1 MPGSRIK
8 DIMVD
13 GKTLEQTF
21 QGLTRGSAEYEE
33 ALNKLIQTA
42 TTLNDLD
49 QDRQERL
56 RAFLEGL
63 GDVENSW
70 DRINRYIEESLTFSN
85 EYSFTLNDVRS
96 SLGDIVS
103 ELASVRSTFN
113 EQIQP
118 VRKLR
123 DLSGEIS
130 RALTVQGALHESNFN
145 RITRNVSKEVE
156 LVEYQIRSIANIEAS
171 ESLANPSAEVLNQM
185 IQKGLEIEN
194 TIQTLQERL
203 SSTPGLSFREKR
215 DLEELIR
222 LYRLQRELIDETNLS
237 RIEGLKKTSDSIQA
251 IAKDVRR
258 EFGTMGQV
266 AKVAKGFG
274 FDSFNEVFEQE
285 VQDRVRRRVEV
296 ESAFQTQSKLLEQ
309 VGNIRA
315 TYSPEKVDTAQKL
328 LETARDR
335 RADLSVQSEDLSR
348 QVQEAVDQ
356 KQVKRTELEQALS
369 ERNVIDP
376 FVSEDQL
383 QRAIDLED
391 KIVSLRSEYNSISL
405 IADDL
410 REKQSDL
417 NNLLQQAVGEE
428 SSREKTY
435 NNMVN
440 SLTLASKI
448 ERDSQ
453 KNIQEATER
462 EIRERKSLFTLMTGV
477 TPEMLKALPGMQT
490 MSSLFGATA
499 SAARTAA
506 GFAKGLIPSSVLTSL
521 GTLTRGF
528 GPIGTVVSTMSK
540 SLLGSLGPAGLLV
553 TILRGVW
560 KAFKEVSV
568 EAAELKRRVGS
579 WEIGTA
585 AFNDRLI
592 TSVEWLKTATELAD
606 FTGLNSVT
614 IFDKDQI
621 AAAAEFKK
629 LTGSSAEAANNL
641 LIRSRLLGQST
652 DEFRENLTKGANEGN
667 RLNASVFN
675 LREIQ
680 TGVLKASDATA
691 LSYGN
696 SAEALSRAVV
706 AAKNL
711 GMELSGIEK
720 ISDSLLN
727 FESSIASEME
737 AQLLTGMSLNLQKA
751 REYALNNNLEG
762 VATEIQRQGVTAAR
776 FTNMNRIQQEGLAK
790 ALGMSRDELAKSL
803 ILRELNNGASAEAL
817 AIATQMKKEDI
828 EALSMSERW
837 NVISQKFLMSLT
849 PILEVVIDILDP
861 VAKIVSFISKGLGY
875 LSGWLGYLLR
885 LGGLM
890 DKFAGLFGFSEKF
903 NQGKEIKVSRNIAEE
918 STIARKV
925 TVANTNNGTTGEAY
939 RVDQDKANRQ
949 VGTAALTWVSM
960 VPLASVALRGLGKV
974 MSSALAS
981 VRSTASLLTKAV
993 TSVFVSPGQSLAR
1006 APIEAVTS
1014 AQTIGSKPVGGSF
1027 LPRLGRNIASFIR
1040 IVAAS
1045 AGGAAKAL
1053 LVLGGISLSVL
1064 ALGYGLGQAAP
1075 FLEAAGS
1082 VLKNALEGL
1091 STLIVS
1097 TANAMVVGFKGL
1109 MEGLKELSWE
1119 RIGYLAV
1126 LGPTLLG
1133 FTTTASMAVPGL
1145 IAFGAI
1151 GVPML
1156 NRIFNTLGKAE
1167 GAGRGIRGIVSGLS
1181 ELIGLVGPLDT
1192 FTDSLTRFGDKVETF
1207 KASGI
1212 EITNQL
1218 GTETQGTLKQ
1228 TVETERNLVET
1239 GKITRSV
1246 QGKVEVNKGV
1256 TDQGEKNVQHLEE
1269 LKDIR
1274 KLLNDVV
1281 GLLKEGQTIDF
1292 NMGKFY
1298 EAQNRVQT
1306 IFG

>member
-8 DIMVD
+8 DIIVD

-203 SSTPGLSFREKR
+203 SSTPGLSFRERR

-237 RIEGLKKTSDSIQA
+237 RVEGLKKTSDSIQA

-258 EFGTMGQV
+258 EFGVIGQV

-274 FDSFNEVFEQE
+274 FDSFNEIFEQE

-315 TYSPEKVDTAQKL
+315 AYGPEKVDTAQKL

-335 RADLSVQSEDLSR
+335 RAGLSVQSEDLSR

-369 ERNVIDP
+369 ERNAIDP

-391 KIVSLRSEYNSISL
+391 KIVSLRSEYDSISTV
-405 IADDL
+405 ADDL

-417 NNLLQQAVGEE
+417 NNLLQQAVEEE

-499 SAARTAA
+499 SAARSAA
-506 GFAKGLIPSSVLTSL
+506 GFVKGLIPSGVLTSL
-521 GTLTRGF
+521 GTLTKGF
-528 GPIGTVVSTMSK
+528 GPIGTVASTMSK

-553 TILRGVW
+553 TILQGVW

-568 EAAELKRRVGS
+568 EAAELKRRIGS

-585 AFNDRLI
+585 ALNDRLI

-925 TVANTNNGTTGEAY
+925 TVENGTTGEAY
-939 RVDQDKANRQ
+939 RVDQDRTNRQ

-960 VPLASVALRGLGKV
+960 VPLASIALRGLGKV
-974 MSSALAS
+974 MSSVLAS

-1097 TANAMVVGFKGL
+1097 TANAMVIGFKGL

-1119 RIGYLAV
+1119 QIGYLTV

-1133 FTTTASMAVPGL
+1133 FATTASMAVPGL

-1167 GAGRGIRGIVSGLS
+1167 GAGRGIQGIVSGLS

-1192 FTDSLTRFGDKVETF
+1192 FTDSLTRFGDRVETF

-1246 QGKVEVNKGV
+1246 QGRVEAGKEV

>member
-8 DIMVD
+8 DIIVD

-203 SSTPGLSFREKR
+203 SSTPGLSFRERR

-237 RIEGLKKTSDSIQA
+237 RVEGLRKTSDSIQT

-258 EFGTMGQV
+258 EFGAIGQV

-315 TYSPEKVDTAQKL
+315 VYSPEKVDTAQKL

-335 RADLSVQSEDLSR
+335 RAGLSVQSEDLSR

-369 ERNVIDP
+369 ERNAIDP

-391 KIVSLRSEYNSISL
+391 KIVSLRSEYDSISTV
-405 IADDL
+405 ADDL

-417 NNLLQQAVGEE
+417 NSLLQQAVEEE

-462 EIRERKSLFTLMTGV
+462 EIRERKNLFTLMTGV

-499 SAARTAA
+499 SAARSAA
-506 GFAKGLIPSSVLTSL
+506 GFVKGLIPSGVLTSL
-521 GTLTRGF
+521 GTLTKGF
-528 GPIGTVVSTMSK
+528 GPIGTVASTMSK

-553 TILRGVW
+553 AILQGVW

-568 EAAELKRRVGS
+568 EAAELKRRIGS

-585 AFNDRLI
+585 ALNDRLI

-711 GMELSGIEK
+711 GVELSGIEK

-861 VAKIVSFISKGLGY
+861 IAKIVSFISKGLGY

-925 TVANTNNGTTGEAY
+925 TVENGTTGEAY
-939 RVDQDKANRQ
+939 RVDQDRTNRQ

-960 VPLASVALRGLGKV
+960 VPLASIALRGLGKV
-974 MSSALAS
+974 MSSVLAS

-1027 LPRLGRNIASFIR
+1027 LPKLGRNIASFIR

-1097 TANAMVVGFKGL
+1097 TANAMVIGFKGL

-1119 RIGYLAV
+1119 QIGYLTV

-1133 FTTTASMAVPGL
+1133 FATTASMSVPGL

-1151 GVPML
+1151 GVPVL

-1167 GAGRGIRGIVSGLS
+1167 GAGRGIQGIVSGLS

-1239 GKITRSV
+1239 GKIMRSV

-1256 TDQGEKNVQHLEE
+1256 ADQGEKNVQHLEE

>member
-8 DIMVD
+8 DIIVD

-203 SSTPGLSFREKR
+203 SSTPGLSFRERR

-237 RIEGLKKTSDSIQA
+237 RVEGLKKTSDSIQT

-258 EFGTMGQV
+258 EFGAMGQV

-274 FDSFNEVFEQE
+274 FDSFNEIFEQE

-315 TYSPEKVDTAQKL
+315 AYGPEKVDTAQKL

-335 RADLSVQSEDLSR
+335 RAGLSVQSEDLSR

-369 ERNVIDP
+369 ERNAIDP

-391 KIVSLRSEYNSISL
+391 KIVSLRSEYDSISTV
-405 IADDL
+405 ADDL

-417 NNLLQQAVGEE
+417 NNLLQQAVEEE

-506 GFAKGLIPSSVLTSL
+506 GFVKGLIPSGVLTSL
-521 GTLTRGF
+521 GTLTKGF
-528 GPIGTVVSTMSK
+528 GPIGTVASTMSK

-553 TILRGVW
+553 AILQGVW

-568 EAAELKRRVGS
+568 EAAELKRRIGS

-585 AFNDRLI
+585 ALNDQLI

-925 TVANTNNGTTGEAY
+925 TVENGTTGEAY
-939 RVDQDKANRQ
+939 RVDQDRTNRQ

-960 VPLASVALRGLGKV
+960 VPLASIALRGLGKV

-1006 APIEAVTS
+1006 APIEAVTN

-1097 TANAMVVGFKGL
+1097 TANAMVIGFRGL

-1119 RIGYLAV
+1119 QIGYLTV

-1133 FTTTASMAVPGL
+1133 FATTASIAVPGL
-1145 IAFGAI
+1145 VAFGAI
-1151 GVPML
+1151 GVPVL

-1181 ELIGLVGPLDT
+1181 ELMGLVGPLDT

>member
-8 DIMVD
+8 DIIVD

-103 ELASVRSTFN
+103 ELASVRSIFN

-203 SSTPGLSFREKR
+203 SSTPGLSFRERR

-237 RIEGLKKTSDSIQA
+237 RVEGLRKTSDSIQA

-258 EFGTMGQV
+258 EFGVIGQV

-274 FDSFNEVFEQE
+274 FDSFNEIFEQE

-315 TYSPEKVDTAQKL
+315 AYGPEKVDTAQKL

-335 RADLSVQSEDLSR
+335 RAGLSVQSEDLSR

-369 ERNVIDP
+369 ERNAIDP

-391 KIVSLRSEYNSISL
+391 KIVSLRSEYDSISTV
-405 IADDL
+405 ADDL

-417 NNLLQQAVGEE
+417 NNLLQQAVEEE

-499 SAARTAA
+499 SAARSAA
-506 GFAKGLIPSSVLTSL
+506 GFVKGLIPSGVLTSL
-521 GTLTRGF
+521 GTLTKGF
-528 GPIGTVVSTMSK
+528 GPIGTVASTMSK

-553 TILRGVW
+553 TILQGVW

-568 EAAELKRRVGS
+568 EAAELKRRIGS

-585 AFNDRLI
+585 ALNDRLI

-925 TVANTNNGTTGEAY
+925 TVENGTTGEAY

-1027 LPRLGRNIASFIR
+1027 LPRLGRNIASFIK

-1097 TANAMVVGFKGL
+1097 TANAMVIGFKGL

-1119 RIGYLAV
+1119 QIGYLTV

-1133 FTTTASMAVPGL
+1133 FATTASIAVPGL
-1145 IAFGAI
+1145 VAFGAI

-1246 QGKVEVNKGV
+1246 QGRVEVGKEV

>member
-8 DIMVD
+8 DIIVD

-203 SSTPGLSFREKR
+203 SSTPGLSFRERR

-237 RIEGLKKTSDSIQA
+237 RVEGLRKTSDSIQA

-258 EFGTMGQV
+258 EFGAMGQV

-335 RADLSVQSEDLSR
+335 RAGLSVQSEDLSR
-348 QVQEAVDQ
+348 QVQEAVNQ

-369 ERNVIDP
+369 ERNAIDP

-391 KIVSLRSEYNSISL
+391 KIVSLRSEYDSISTV
-405 IADDL
+405 ADDL

-417 NNLLQQAVGEE
+417 NSLLQQAVEEE

-506 GFAKGLIPSSVLTSL
+506 GFVKGLIPSGVLTSL
-521 GTLTRGF
+521 GTLTKGF
-528 GPIGTVVSTMSK
+528 GPIGTVASTMSK

-553 TILRGVW
+553 AILQGVW

-568 EAAELKRRVGS
+568 EAAELKRRIGS

-585 AFNDRLI
+585 ALNDRLI

-652 DEFRENLTKGANEGN
+652 DEFRENLIKGANEGN

-762 VATEIQRQGVTAAR
+762 VATEIQRQGITAAR

-903 NQGKEIKVSRNIAEE
+903 NQGKEIKVSRDIAEE

-925 TVANTNNGTTGEAY
+925 TVENTGTMGEAY

-960 VPLASVALRGLGKV
+960 VPLASMALRGLGKV

-993 TSVFVSPGQSLAR
+993 TSVFVSPGQSLAK

-1097 TANAMVVGFKGL
+1097 TANAMVIGFKGL

-1119 RIGYLAV
+1119 QIGYLTV

-1133 FTTTASMAVPGL
+1133 FATTASMAVPGL

-1246 QGKVEVNKGV
+1246 QGKVEVNKEV
-1256 TDQGEKNVQHLEE
+1256 MDQGEKNVQHLEE

>member
-8 DIMVD
+8 DIIVD

-203 SSTPGLSFREKR
+203 SSTPGLSFRERR

-237 RIEGLKKTSDSIQA
+237 RVEGLRKTSDSIQA

-258 EFGTMGQV
+258 EFGAIGQV

-274 FDSFNEVFEQE
+274 FDSFNEIFEQE
-285 VQDRVRRRVEV
+285 VQDRVRRRVDV

-315 TYSPEKVDTAQKL
+315 AYSPEKVDTAQKL

-335 RADLSVQSEDLSR
+335 RAGLSVQSEDLSR

-356 KQVKRTELEQALS
+356 RQVKRTELEQALS
-369 ERNVIDP
+369 ERNAIDP

-391 KIVSLRSEYNSISL
+391 KIVSLRSEYDSISTV
-405 IADDL
+405 ADDL

-417 NNLLQQAVGEE
+417 NNLLQQAVEEE

-499 SAARTAA
+499 SAARSAA
-506 GFAKGLIPSSVLTSL
+506 GFVKGLIPSGVLTSL
-521 GTLTRGF
+521 GTLTKGF
-528 GPIGTVVSTMSK
+528 GPIGTVASTMSK

-553 TILRGVW
+553 TILQGVW

-568 EAAELKRRVGS
+568 EAAELKRRIGS

-585 AFNDRLI
+585 ALNDRLI

-925 TVANTNNGTTGEAY
+925 TVENGTTGEAY
-939 RVDQDKANRQ
+939 RVDQDRTSRQ

-960 VPLASVALRGLGKV
+960 VPLASIALRGLGKV
-974 MSSALAS
+974 MSSVLAS

-1097 TANAMVVGFKGL
+1097 TANAMVIGFKGL

-1119 RIGYLAV
+1119 QIGYLTV

-1133 FTTTASMAVPGL
+1133 FATTASMAVPGL

-1167 GAGRGIRGIVSGLS
+1167 GAGRGIQGIISGLS
-1181 ELIGLVGPLDT
+1181 ELVGLVGPLDT

-1246 QGKVEVNKGV
+1246 QGRVEVGKEV

>member
-8 DIMVD
+8 DIIVD

-203 SSTPGLSFREKR
+203 SSTPGLSFRERR

-237 RIEGLKKTSDSIQA
+237 RVEGLRKTSDSIQA

-258 EFGTMGQV
+258 EFGAIGQV

-274 FDSFNEVFEQE
+274 FDSFNEIFEQE
-285 VQDRVRRRVEV
+285 VQDRVRRRVDV

-315 TYSPEKVDTAQKL
+315 VYSPEKVDTAQKL

-335 RADLSVQSEDLSR
+335 RAGLSVQSEDLSR

-356 KQVKRTELEQALS
+356 RQVKRTELEQALS
-369 ERNVIDP
+369 ERNAIDP

-391 KIVSLRSEYNSISL
+391 RIVSLRSEYDSISTV
-405 IADDL
+405 ADDL

-417 NNLLQQAVGEE
+417 NNLLQQAVEEE

-462 EIRERKSLFTLMTGV
+462 EIRERKNLFTLMTGV

-506 GFAKGLIPSSVLTSL
+506 GFVKGLIPSGVLTSL
-521 GTLTRGF
+521 GTLTKGF
-528 GPIGTVVSTMSK
+528 GPIGTVASTMSK

-553 TILRGVW
+553 AILQGVW

-568 EAAELKRRVGS
+568 EAAELKRRIGS

-585 AFNDRLI
+585 ALNDRLI

-925 TVANTNNGTTGEAY
+925 TVENGTTGEAY
-939 RVDQDKANRQ
+939 RVDQDRTNRQ

-960 VPLASVALRGLGKV
+960 VPLASIALRGLGKV

-993 TSVFVSPGQSLAR
+993 TSVFVSPGQSLAK

-1097 TANAMVVGFKGL
+1097 TANAMVIGFKGL

-1133 FTTTASMAVPGL
+1133 FATTASIAVPGL

-1181 ELIGLVGPLDT
+1181 ELVGLVGPLDT

-1246 QGKVEVNKGV
+1246 QGKVEVNKEV

>member
-8 DIMVD
+8 DIIVD

-103 ELASVRSTFN
+103 ELASVRSIFN

-203 SSTPGLSFREKR
+203 SSTPGLSFRERR

-237 RIEGLKKTSDSIQA
+237 KVEGLRKTSDSIQA

-258 EFGTMGQV
+258 EFGVIGQV

-274 FDSFNEVFEQE
+274 FDSFNEIFEQE

-315 TYSPEKVDTAQKL
+315 AYGPEKVDTAQKL
-328 LETARDR
+328 LETVRDR
-335 RADLSVQSEDLSR
+335 RAGLSVQSEDLSR

-369 ERNVIDP
+369 ERNAIDP

-391 KIVSLRSEYNSISL
+391 KIVSLRSEYDSISTV
-405 IADDL
+405 ADDL

-417 NNLLQQAVGEE
+417 NNLLQQAVEEE

-499 SAARTAA
+499 SAARSAA
-506 GFAKGLIPSSVLTSL
+506 GFVKGLIPSGVLTSL
-521 GTLTRGF
+521 GTLTKGF
-528 GPIGTVVSTMSK
+528 GPIGTVASTMSK

-553 TILRGVW
+553 TILQGVW

-568 EAAELKRRVGS
+568 EAAELKRRIGS

-585 AFNDRLI
+585 ALNDRLI

-925 TVANTNNGTTGEAY
+925 TVENGTTGEAY

-1097 TANAMVVGFKGL
+1097 TANAMVIGFKGL

-1119 RIGYLAV
+1119 QIGYLTV

-1133 FTTTASMAVPGL
+1133 FATTASMAVPGL

-1151 GVPML
+1151 GVPVL

-1167 GAGRGIRGIVSGLS
+1167 GAGRGIQGIVSGLS

-1207 KASGI
+1207 KAFGI

-1246 QGKVEVNKGV
+1246 QGRVEVGKEV

>member
-8 DIMVD
+8 DIIVD

-203 SSTPGLSFREKR
+203 SSTPGLSFRERR

-237 RIEGLKKTSDSIQA
+237 RVEGLKKTSDSIQT

-258 EFGTMGQV
+258 EFGVIGQV

-274 FDSFNEVFEQE
+274 FDSFNEIFEQE

-315 TYSPEKVDTAQKL
+315 AYGPEKVDTAQKL
-328 LETARDR
+328 LETVRDR
-335 RADLSVQSEDLSR
+335 RAGLSVQSEDLSR

-369 ERNVIDP
+369 ERNAIDP

-391 KIVSLRSEYNSISL
+391 KIVSLRSEYDSISTV
-405 IADDL
+405 ADDL

-417 NNLLQQAVGEE
+417 NNLLQQAVEEE

-506 GFAKGLIPSSVLTSL
+506 GFVKGLIPSGVLTSL
-521 GTLTRGF
+521 GTLTKGF
-528 GPIGTVVSTMSK
+528 GPIGTVASTMSK

-553 TILRGVW
+553 TILQGVW

-568 EAAELKRRVGS
+568 EAAELKRRIGS

-585 AFNDRLI
+585 ALNDRLI

-776 FTNMNRIQQEGLAK
+776 FTNMNRVQQEGLAK

-837 NVISQKFLMSLT
+837 NVVSQKFLMSLT

-925 TVANTNNGTTGEAY
+925 TVENGTTGEAY
-939 RVDQDKANRQ
+939 RVDQDKTNRQ

-993 TSVFVSPGQSLAR
+993 TSVFVSPGQSLAK

-1097 TANAMVVGFKGL
+1097 TANAMVIGFKGL

-1119 RIGYLAV
+1119 QIGYLTV

-1133 FTTTASMAVPGL
+1133 FATTASIAVPGL
-1145 IAFGAI
+1145 VAFGAI

-1212 EITNQL
+1212 EIANQL

-1246 QGKVEVNKGV
+1246 RGKVEVNKEV

>member
-8 DIMVD
+8 DIIVD

-203 SSTPGLSFREKR
+203 SSTPGLSFRERR

-237 RIEGLKKTSDSIQA
+237 RVEGLRKTSDSIQA

-258 EFGTMGQV
+258 EFGVIGQV

-274 FDSFNEVFEQE
+274 FDSFNEIFEQE

-315 TYSPEKVDTAQKL
+315 AYGPEKVDTAQKL

-335 RADLSVQSEDLSR
+335 RAGLSVQSEDLSR

-369 ERNVIDP
+369 ERNAIDP

-391 KIVSLRSEYNSISL
+391 KIVSLRSEYDSISTV
-405 IADDL
+405 ADDL

-417 NNLLQQAVGEE
+417 NNLLQQAVEEE

-499 SAARTAA
+499 SAARSAA
-506 GFAKGLIPSSVLTSL
+506 GFVKGLIPSGVLTSL
-521 GTLTRGF
+521 GTLTKGF
-528 GPIGTVVSTMSK
+528 GPIGTVASTMSK

-553 TILRGVW
+553 TILQGVW

-568 EAAELKRRVGS
+568 EAAELKRRIGS

-585 AFNDRLI
+585 ALNDRLI

-925 TVANTNNGTTGEAY
+925 TVENGTTGEAY
-939 RVDQDKANRQ
+939 RVDQDRTNRQ

-960 VPLASVALRGLGKV
+960 VPLASIALRGLGKV

-993 TSVFVSPGQSLAR
+993 TSVFVSPGQSLAK

-1097 TANAMVVGFKGL
+1097 TANAMVIGFKGL

-1133 FTTTASMAVPGL
+1133 FATTASIAVPGL

-1246 QGKVEVNKGV
+1246 RGKVEVNKEV